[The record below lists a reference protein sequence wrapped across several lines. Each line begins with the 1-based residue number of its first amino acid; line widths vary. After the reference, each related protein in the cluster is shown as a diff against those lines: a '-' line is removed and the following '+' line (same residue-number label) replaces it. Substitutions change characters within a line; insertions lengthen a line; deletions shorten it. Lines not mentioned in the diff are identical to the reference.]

1 MKVLSHEADA
11 LKNGFAS
18 EVAAIKRQ
26 YYRIC
31 VGLLEELKRER
42 ELQFSTRIAVLS
54 LFGMMNWIYTW
65 HNPRI
70 DADAEQLAGEM
81 SDIFLRGVMK
91 DRRAQGRVEG
101 RGTRFSLARNDKQ
114 FIRRKAHNF
123 GKITREQIT
132 RTSTNIRSYHM
143 ATTLQPATGETT
155 KQLVNYR
162 RDGGVAIIEMCD
174 PPANTYT
181 YEMNRQ
187 LDEAILRARMEND
200 VYVILLT
207 GAGDKF
213 FSAGANIKM
222 LSSVDPTFKYYFC
235 LHANEMLL
243 RLEHTPK
250 LVIAAINGHCV
261 GGGLEIA
268 MAADIRIARKDAG
281 KIGLPEVNLGVLPG
295 TGGTQRLSRL
305 VGKSK
310 AIELMVTGNTFSFE
324 EAQELGIIND
334 IYERDG
340 FMDNMIE
347 YAKQF
352 CPPNKAAKAVGRI
365 KRAVQTGWE
374 IPMESALA
382 VERENQQILFQSED
396 AKEGLAAYVEKRPA
410 EFKAK

>member
-1 MKVLSHEADA
+1 MEATKTKLVDYRV
-11 LKNGFAS
+11 KNG
-18 EVAAIKRQ
+18 VAW
-26 YYRIC
+26 
-31 VGLLEELKRER
+31 LEL
-42 ELQFSTRIAVLS
+42 T
-54 LFGMMNWIYTW
+54 
-65 HNPRI
+65 
-70 DADAEQLAGEM
+70 
-81 SDIFLRGVMK
+81 
-91 DRRAQGRVEG
+91 
-101 RGTRFSLARNDKQ
+101 
-114 FIRRKAHNF
+114 
-123 GKITREQIT
+123 
-132 RTSTNIRSYHM
+132 
-143 ATTLQPATGETT
+143 
-155 KQLVNYR
+155 
-162 RDGGVAIIEMCD
+162 D

-181 YEMNRQ
+181 HEMMRD
-187 LDEAILRARMEND
+187 LDDAILQARFDEN
-200 VYVILLT
+200 VHVIVLR
-207 GAGDKF
+207 GAGEKF
-213 FSAGANIKM
+213 FCAGANINM
-222 LSSVDPTFKYYFC
+222 LKAVNPTFKYYFC

-268 MAADIRIARKDAG
+268 MAADLRIARKDAG

-310 AIELMVTGNTFSFE
+310 AIELMVTGNTYSFE
-324 EAQELGIIND
+324 EALEWGIIND

-340 FMDNMIE
+340 FMENIME
-347 YAKQF
+347 YARQF

-382 VERENQQILFQSED
+382 VERENQQLLFQSED